1 MIAKELKKMLQVVQG
16 GGMMGRWRGLLR
28 LLEVEGVTYSGGYS
42 RWREFLILRGA
53 ERLLIQGGVSF
64 SEGLRGLLIQGL
76 LIVEGASRGGGGY
89 SFRGCS

>member
-1 MIAKELKKMLQVVQG
+1 MEGVTQAARG
-16 GGMMGRWRGLLR
+16 GGSYLFRGLLIQ
-28 LLEVEGVTYSGGYS
+28 GVTRGYS

-53 ERLLIQGGVSF
+53 ERLLIQGGFSF